1 MNWRWKLML
10 LASIPAAL
18 ALAQVAQDA
27 NRGYQTEQG
36 RANVAKGLAGDK
48 RDEEQKPKQLIA
60 DMALREGST
69 VADIGTGVGYML
81 PYLSEAVGPS
91 GKVMAEDIFPD
102 FLDKARARAGEF
114 HLSNVEFI
122 QGAERDPH
130 LPPNSVDAILMLE
143 VYHHLNYPGEM
154 LHHLAD
160 AMRPGAKFY
169 LVDFHK
175 RTGDNHIR
183 ADKDEVIEEVT
194 SNGFRLV
201 SAAERGTDKQ
211 YMAVFEKK

>member
-1 MNWRWKLML
+1 MNWRWKTCL
-10 LASIPAAL
+10 LALMPAAL
-18 ALAQVAQDA
+18 AVAQVAQDA
-27 NRGYQTEQG
+27 NKGYQTEQG
-36 RANVAKGLAGDK
+36 RANVAKGLAGGK

-60 DMALREGST
+60 DMALREGAT

-81 PYLSEAVGPS
+81 PFLSEAVGPA

-122 QGAERDPH
+122 QGSEHDPR
-130 LPPNSVDAILMLE
+130 LPAGSVDAILMLE

-160 AMRPGAKFY
+160 AMKPGAKFY

-175 RTGDNHIR
+175 RPGDNHIR
-183 ADKDEVIEEVT
+183 ADKDEVIQEVT

-201 SAAERGTDKQ
+201 SATERGSDKQ

>member
-1 MNWRWKLML
+1 MTRHGKPLL
-10 LASIPAAL
+10 LATLAAAA

-36 RANVAKGLAGDK
+36 RANVAKSLVGST

-60 DMALREGST
+60 DMALRPGST
-69 VADIGTGVGYML
+69 VADVGTGAGYML
-81 PYLSEAVGPS
+81 PYLSQAVGAS
-91 GKVMAEDIFPD
+91 GKVLAEDIFPD
-102 FLDKARARAGEF
+102 FLDKARQRAAEF

-130 LPPNSVDAILMLE
+130 LPPASLDAVLMLE
-143 VYHHLNYPGEM
+143 VYHHLNYPGDL
-154 LHHLAD
+154 LHHLAE
-160 AMRPGAKFY
+160 AMKPGARFF

-175 RTGDNHIR
+175 RPGDNHIR
-183 ADKDEVIEEVT
+183 IDKDDVIREVT

-201 SAAERGTDKQ
+201 SESERASDHQ